1 MSYVL
6 SKRPNLTQLITKSF
20 DPAEF
25 NYQDYF
31 VRNLHDIPVA
41 RDVSYLPEEYY
52 DAERELQQLNR
63 DNRNLMP
70 VSKLFF
76 IPKNNCSSLR

>member
-6 SKRPNLTQLITKSF
+6 SKQLSKQLNFTQLIRENF
-20 DPAEF
+20 DPEF
-25 NYQDYF
+25 NYQNYL
-31 VRNLHDIPVA
+31 RDIPVA

-52 DAERELQQLNR
+52 DAGNVARELRQLDR

-70 VSKLFF
+70 VSNYFLLLKKTV
-76 IPKNNCSSLR
+76 PS